1 MAWKVFIFPFRPR
14 VWTALLLFAITCTIG
29 LWTFHQYQQFE
40 GNLEGV
46 SPSCTSWSNLTR
58 MAKLLLAVMGSCLG
72 RAPPQS
78 LVRSASKSGLPGNLS
93 LRTATFLAFFS
104 GTVVW
109 SVYRASLT
117 SELVVQIPLLP
128 FDSLQGLLESNY
140 Q

>member
-1 MAWKVFIFPFRPR
+1 MVKPDEDGP
-14 VWTALLLFAITCTIG
+14 TAAGRDGLLPG
-29 LWTFHQYQQFE
+29 Q
-40 GNLEGV
+40 G
-46 SPSCTSWSNLTR
+46 
-58 MAKLLLAVMGSCLG
+58 
-72 RAPPQS
+72 PPQS